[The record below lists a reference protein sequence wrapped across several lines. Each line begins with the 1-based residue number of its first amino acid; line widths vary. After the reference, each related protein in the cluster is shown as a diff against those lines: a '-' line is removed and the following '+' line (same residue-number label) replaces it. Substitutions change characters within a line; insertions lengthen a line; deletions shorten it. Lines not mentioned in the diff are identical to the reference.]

1 VVLITAAIVVLGVPV
16 GAARAAGLLVAALAA
31 VPLWFFAL
39 FAAAIRIRRMDAY
52 STFLNVVFL
61 GALLLSPVF
70 YPLDQMP
77 AWFRVLASANPL
89 TWSVDL
95 LRAIAFGD
103 PRTGRLALEAAAY
116 AVGTG
121 AAFLWALRSLRT
133 ALR

>member
-1 VVLITAAIVVLGVPV
+1 
-16 GAARAAGLLVAALAA
+16 
-31 VPLWFFAL
+31 
-39 FAAAIRIRRMDAY
+39 
-52 STFLNVVFL
+52 
-61 GALLLSPVF
+61 VF
-70 YPLDQMP
+70 YPLDRMP

-103 PRTGRLALEAAAY
+103 PRAGRLALEAAAY